1 MTATQTAIDPRTV
14 DAVYAEFI
22 SQARG
27 EEYPFPPLAEYT
39 TAMLKADV
47 LGEPAMYE
55 KTWRGA
61 KRVIEAIEQIRGLT
75 PEQQFEKGIVS
86 MLSKVEALLIS
97 FEMRQQFGLETMSR
111 IPHFNRKGEFQV
123 SPKHDL
129 IIPIRKDGLIHKLN
143 FYTIAEMKKW

>member
-22 SQARG
+22 KQARG
-27 EEYPFPPLAEYT
+27 ESYPSEYT
-39 TAMLKADV
+39 TAMLKADI

-61 KRVIEAIEQIRGLT
+61 KRVIEAIESIRGLT
-75 PEQQFEKGIVS
+75 PKQQYERGIVS
-86 MLSKVEALLIS
+86 MLSKVEGLLIS

-129 IIPIRKDGLIHKLN
+129 IVPIRKDGLITKLN